1 MPGPPRA
8 FRFNERGTRFRI
20 YPQPARLGFSP
31 ITVHVDAPPGSIRP
45 GPRDGTIETIDAV
58 AKLGYRADDTEVIRR
73 RPPYAGRR
81 RPGVR
86 PVRGH
91 FDHVEPGTR
100 EFGVAAPFAAVRLV
114 IDIWRHYLQR
124 PLRWHFA
131 DTVSERLELFP
142 HIRSY
147 NAWSGHGYIELG
159 SPYYPDDREDPYCE
173 NFEVVA
179 HETGHLIMKTVVGTM
194 PDDEKSMQHRA
205 HEEAAAD
212 FIAMLST
219 LHFPPVVARA
229 LAQSHGQLYGNNV
242 LSRMGEWDVTKAT
255 SIRHLFNE
263 ATMDGARRD
272 PRLNK
277 HRLSLPFSGAL
288 FDLFAEIVKDRLVEH
303 DVLSRGLARRAR
315 HRPGVPVAD
324 VRDEFGRAHRRA
336 PAAFHAALTG
346 ARDEISHLLARAWR
360 SMPRRAVTF
369 SAAATHLLMADAELA
384 DAARGRRGALIR
396 HVFDARGIAA
406 LP

>member
-1 MPGPPRA
+1 MPVPAR

-20 YPQPARLGFSP
+20 YPQPARLGFTP
-31 ITVHVDAPPGSIRP
+31 LAVHVDAPPGSIRT
-45 GPRDGTIETIDAV
+45 GPRDAGIETIDAV
-58 AKLGYRADDTEVIRR
+58 AKLGYRTDDTEVIRR
-73 RPPYAGRR
+73 RPPYTGRR

-86 PVRGH
+86 AVKGH
-91 FDHVEPGTR
+91 FDHVEPGSR
-100 EFGVAAPFAAVRLV
+100 EFGITAPFAAVRLV
-114 IDIWRHYLQR
+114 IEIWRHYLQR

-131 DTVSERLELFP
+131 DTVSARLELFP

-147 NAWSGHGYIELG
+147 NAWSGEGYIELG
-159 SPYYPDDREDPYCE
+159 SPYYPDDRDDPYCE

-179 HETGHLIMKTVVGTM
+179 HETGHLIMKSVIGTM

-219 LHFPPVVARA
+219 LHFEPVVARA
-229 LAQSHGQLYGNNV
+229 LAQSHGQLYGHNV
-242 LSRMGEWDVTKAT
+242 LSRMGEWDMTKAT

-272 PRLNK
+272 RKLNK

-288 FDLFAEIVKDRLVEH
+288 FDLFAELLKDHLVERQA
-303 DVLSRGLARRAR
+303 LSRALARRAR

-324 VRDEFGRAHRRA
+324 VRAQFARAHGRA
-336 PAAFHAALTG
+336 PAQFHEALLD
-346 ARDEISHLLARAWR
+346 ARDEMAHLLARAWR
-360 SMPRRAVTF
+360 SMPLQGVTF
-369 SAAATHLLMADAELA
+369 AAAVTHLLAADAELA
-384 DAARGRRGALIR
+384 GTRHGRRAALIR
-396 HVFDARGIAA
+396 DVFDARGIAA
-406 LP
+406 PS